1 MPKQEYLC
9 NTDGPFDVTLTFHDD
24 VPASAPCPVC
34 GSEGRHVLR
43 APAAHFARTWNEQAN
58 EARRDPY
65 TQAKTQAWN
74 CYNEQR
80 DQGIIMD
87 RPTEAGIQV
96 GAQGIYEQ
104 ERRPPVSEERKV
116 SQRVAAAKKRDKQKK
131 QDS

>member
-1 MPKQEYLC
+1 MPKQEYHC
-9 NTDGPFDVTLTFHDD
+9 RQHGPFDIILTFHDD
-24 VPASAPCPVC
+24 VPASAPCPEC

-80 DQGIIMD
+80 DQGVRMD
-87 RPTEAGIQV
+87 EPTEAGIQV
-96 GAQGIYEQ
+96 GAKGIYEQ
-104 ERRPPVSEERKV
+104 ERKPPVSEEAR
-116 SQRVAAAKKRDKQKK
+116 AAKQLRDLKKQK
-131 QDS
+131 QPV